1 MKRLTRTKNSVVK
14 IQNLVVNYESRPVK
28 LNPVQCCILKKIIK
42 KNTWWYHFFTPKI
55 LMIWSSFLQIYFY
68 DLVLFLECDRLKLVI
83 IGHFLLFYHSPL
95 PPPKN
100 LKNQNFEKMSKSG
113 DIILHMCTTN
123 DDHMMYGS
131 WDMEHDRQ
139 NFLSFIFLDHFLP

>member
-1 MKRLTRTKNSVVK
+1 
-14 IQNLVVNYESRPVK
+14 
-28 LNPVQCCILKKIIK
+28 
-42 KNTWWYHFFTPKI
+42 
-55 LMIWSSFLQIYFY
+55 MIWSSFLQIYFY

-113 DIILHMCTTN
+113 DIILHMWTTN

>member
-1 MKRLTRTKNSVVK
+1 MIFFS
-14 IQNLVVNYESRPVK
+14 SD
-28 LNPVQCCILKKIIK
+28 IL
-42 KNTWWYHFFTPKI
+42 
-55 LMIWSSFLQIYFY
+55 LWSSFISWVWQT
-68 DLVLFLECDRLKLVI
+68 E
-83 IGHFLLFYHSPL
+83 IGNYRSFFALLPLPL